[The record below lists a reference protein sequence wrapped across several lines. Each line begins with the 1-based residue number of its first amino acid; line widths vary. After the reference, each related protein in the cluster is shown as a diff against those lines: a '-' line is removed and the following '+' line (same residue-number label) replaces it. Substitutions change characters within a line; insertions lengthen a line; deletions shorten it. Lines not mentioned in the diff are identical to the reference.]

1 MVKVNRAQDATGRGP
16 AARPSHAEVALI
28 GGHPVLDFANTVAWR
43 TDPQRRVARVEGA
56 EAWLRWADRA
66 GLFPAGEVTVLPH
79 PTAPDERNGRGGR
92 SERAERTGG
101 ADGNER
107 DDPSRASL
115 VTLRSALWEVLDAL
129 TDGSPLPAGPWE
141 VLRRSVVTA
150 RQEAVLPPVLPLRWQ
165 VRVTGF
171 EDLVHALALRADELL
186 AGPLVQRIRRCE
198 GPGCGWFF
206 LDRSRS
212 GTRRWCS
219 SGDCGNRDR
228 ARRHYHRSRP

>member
-1 MVKVNRAQDATGRGP
+1 M
-16 AARPSHAEVALI
+16 ARPNHAEVALV

-43 TDPQRRVARVEGA
+43 TDPRRRVARVEGVG
-56 EAWLRWADRA
+56 EWIRWGGRV
-66 GLFPAGEVTVLPH
+66 GLFTAGEVTALPR
-79 PTAPDERNGRGGR
+79 PEGVGG
-92 SERAERTGG
+92 
-101 ADGNER
+101 DER
-107 DDPSRASL
+107 DDPSRASCDL
-115 VTLRSALWEVLDAL
+115 AGLETFRSALWEVLDAL
-129 TDGSPLPAGPWE
+129 TDRGPLPAGPWE
-141 VLRRSVVTA
+141 TLRRSMVTA
-150 RQEAVLPPVLPLRWQ
+150 RQKAVLPPELPLRWQ

-171 EDLVHALALRADELL
+171 EDLVHALALQADELL

>member
-1 MVKVNRAQDATGRGP
+1 MNRAQDTTGRGP
-16 AARPSHAEVALI
+16 EARPDHAEVALV
-28 GGHPVLDFANTVAWR
+28 GGHPVLDFTNTVAWR
-43 TDPQRRVARVEGA
+43 TDPRRRVARVEGA
-56 EAWLRWADRA
+56 EAWIRWAGRV
-66 GLFPAGEVTVLPH
+66 GLFAAGEVTTLPR
-79 PTAPDERNGRGGR
+79 PEGNGG
-92 SERAERTGG
+92 
-101 ADGNER
+101 DER
-107 DDPSRASL
+107 DDPSRASCDPTGL
-115 VTLRSALWEVLDAL
+115 ETFRSALWEVLDAL
-129 TDGSPLPAGPWE
+129 TDRSPLPAGPWE
-141 VLRRSVVTA
+141 TLRRSFMTA
-150 RQEAVLPPVLPLRWQ
+150 RQEAVLPPELPLRWQ

-171 EDLVHALALRADELL
+171 EDLVHALALRTDELL